1 MSSSCVGLEDLGSLE
16 LIKKKHN
23 LKKKKKKK
31 LRNWRKYENLVLSQW
46 KIHVSVKRVRHK
58 KFTMS

>member
-16 LIKKKHN
+16 LIKKKPK
-23 LKKKKKKK
+23 LKKKKKK

-46 KIHVSVKRVRHK
+46 KIHVSVKTVRHK
-58 KFTMS
+58 KSTMS

>member
-16 LIKKKHN
+16 LIKKKPK
-23 LKKKKKKK
+23 LKKKKK